1 MKDFALFVVGCEKH
15 LEVAQRNYLFL
26 RKNAPSLLKKAIY
39 ITDHLPSIP
48 KTFFENIF
56 VYENSNYSTRLLR
69 AIDAVQAEYIILILD
84 DDFITAR
91 LHDNLLTQIST
102 FLDVT
107 STDYLKLIEKPSAK
121 KNFTRIENIGSSHCY
136 NICRQTLYGVSLQP
150 SVWKREF
157 LREACIIGEQVGK
170 TAWDM
175 EIACFKVQK
184 KPDLTLTGMKGNI
197 LGIRNAVY
205 RGKLFRFT
213 NKLLRENGFDE
224 LDMATMSVTDSFIF
238 NIKTLIAKTPL
249 RGIMRSV
256 LRPFVH
262 LYSSDMKNK

>member
-91 LHDNLLTQIST
+91 LHDNLLTQIS
-102 FLDVT
+102 
-107 STDYLKLIEKPSAK
+107 
-121 KNFTRIENIGSSHCY
+121 SSHCY

-157 LREACIIGEQVGK
+157 FREACIIGEQVGK